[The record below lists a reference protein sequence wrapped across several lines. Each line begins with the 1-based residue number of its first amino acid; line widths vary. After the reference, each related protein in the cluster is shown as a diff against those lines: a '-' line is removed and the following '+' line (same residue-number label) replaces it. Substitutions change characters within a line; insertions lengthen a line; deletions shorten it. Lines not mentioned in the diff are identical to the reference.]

1 MTQATGRE
9 KMLSEGSAD
18 LRMNNGDT
26 SHEAERDLYSERSDW
41 PVVTGLLVV
50 KLRLE
55 PSVSALKE

>member
-26 SHEAERDLYSERSDW
+26 SHEAKRDLYSERSDW